1 MYHEKTLEIVG
12 ALIIVSKTRSSRI
25 VTCTLM
31 DLNSRDKKN
40 LSSLG
45 TYQTLESYLAN
56 LRGEIRCMVVFS
68 FMDTPSRD
76 HDPELI
82 KKILNFPIHFI
93 VKQKKNTPYNVQLM
107 KTG

>member
-1 MYHEKTLEIVG
+1 
-12 ALIIVSKTRSSRI
+12 
-25 VTCTLM
+25 
-31 DLNSRDKKN
+31 
-40 LSSLG
+40 
-45 TYQTLESYLAN
+45 LAN